1 MTDYATMLQRVQAQ
15 IRQLELTEEQIFDQ
29 MQPLKIQERT
39 LLGVLRALEEKRAEE
54 ADQDIAVTNAE
65 GVSKINDEAITVVG
79 DDDK

>member
-54 ADQDIAVTNAE
+54 ADQNVAVTNAE